1 MPADSSK
8 RTIGQTGLGGIACGA
23 IDVVGA
29 DEVRYEG
36 APGRGGSDDGGG
48 TKEGGS
54 LSMNCSA
61 TGAQPSTIVA
71 ICAAVGAQTHQHSR
85 GAARCPAEREPCKG
99 CLHLPV
105 RRCDLWGATLTLGGK
120 VQLVTSSSQPLLVVA
135 PISGDTPIGT
145 QPVVVSNAADASAP
159 ASVEVLARLKI
170 DSANSASLVK
180 THVQSRAEFRERL
193 TRALHYRW
201 AHCQQRQQLRGE
213 RDPDHLHADRGRFLH
228 GQREPTRG
236 RYLRQPRRVGGVG
249 FVGSN

>member
-1 MPADSSK
+1 LQSAPRWARK
-8 RTIGQTGLGGIACGA
+8 RTSIRAGQRAAPQNASRVRAAFICRCGA
-23 IDVVGA
+23 A
-29 DEVRYEG
+29 
-36 APGRGGSDDGGG
+36 
-48 TKEGGS
+48 
-54 LSMNCSA
+54 
-61 TGAQPSTIVA
+61 
-71 ICAAVGAQTHQHSR
+71 
-85 GAARCPAEREPCKG
+85 
-99 CLHLPV
+99 
-105 RRCDLWGATLTLGGK
+105 DLWGATLTLGGK